1 MYFCGGHHAIPIK
14 YHMKDIFSFIKNK
27 YKSIFNGLLFLVA
40 LLIIVNLLP
49 REGKFKYEF
58 QKGKPWMHET
68 LIAPYDFPIYKG
80 QPQIKE
86 ERDSVLE
93 HFNPYFRYDTTV
105 LKRQVKS
112 FTEGYNSQLREVFD
126 EKYSDSDLK
135 RAFTNGRF
143 ERLTRDFFNLVI
155 RHLRNIYSRG
165 VIEAAEINGQLGPN
179 SGIVVLRDNVA
190 EQYDFKEI
198 YDQKEAYKYLINR
211 VDSFVKDVELQND
224 KQRNFFSSL
233 NLYDYIKPNVFYD
246 KSTSQNVRQEMLGN
260 ISITRGMVQAGE
272 RIVSKGEVVDAQ
284 TYQILESLRREYEKS
299 LGSNYQYNLI
309 FLGQTLFVFGAIFVL
324 YLFLFHFR
332 FEILQNSLKT
342 VFILFL
348 VVMMVAIASITIRVR
363 PDTLYIIPFA
373 ILPIIIRSF
382 YDARLALFIHIVTIM
397 IVGFFVPNGFEFVFL
412 NFIAGIVAIFSL
424 TSLNRRGKLF
434 LSSTMVVLS
443 YVFIYF
449 GLSITQEGSIEGIN
463 WMNVAYFGINGAL
476 VLASYPLI
484 YIFEKSFGFL
494 SDVTLMELSDTNQP
508 LLRRLSEQAP
518 GTFQHSL
525 QVASLAETAAYQIGG
540 NTLLVRTGALYHD
553 IGKMENPV
561 YFIENQDTDFNPHAQ
576 LEFLESARLIIN
588 HVKKGVEYASKYK
601 LPGPIVDFIRT
612 HHGTTKVHYFY
623 KKYLQSYDED
633 EVDESQFTYP
643 GPKPFSKEMAVLMMA
658 DAVEAASRSY
668 SSLDEK
674 TINNLVDSIIDSQL
688 NSGQFENVDITFRD
702 ITIIRG
708 IFKKKLQNF
717 YHARIK
723 YPA

>member
-1 MYFCGGHHAIPIK
+1 
-14 YHMKDIFSFIKNK
+14 MKDIFSFIKSK

-40 LLIIVNLLP
+40 IVAIVSMLP

-68 LIAPYDFPIYKG
+68 LIAPYDFPIYKS
-80 QPQIKE
+80 QKQIKE

-93 HFNPYFRYDTTV
+93 HFTPYFRHDTSV
-105 LKRQVKS
+105 VNQQIRQ
-112 FTEGYNSQLREVFD
+112 FTRDYNRQLRESFE
-126 EKYSDSDLK
+126 EKYSGQELK
-135 RAFTNGRF
+135 EDYANSRF
-143 ERLTRDFFNLVI
+143 ARVTRGYYQRVI
-155 RHLRNIYSRG
+155 EVFRNIYQTG
-165 VIEAAEINGQLGPN
+165 VIEAAEINGSLDQN
-179 SGIVVLRDNVA
+179 SQIVIVRNNVA
-190 EQYDFKEI
+190 EEYAFSGI
-198 YDQKEAYKYLINR
+198 YDQKEAYKRLINLM
-211 VDSFVKDVELQND
+211 DQYMEEMELED
-224 KQRNFFSSL
+224 EARRNFFSSL
-233 NLYDYIKPNVFYD
+233 NFYDYIKPNVFYD
-246 KSTSQNVRQEMLGN
+246 QQTSRNVKQSMLDN
-260 ISITRGMVQAGE
+260 ISLSKGMVQAGE
-272 RIVSKGEVVDAQ
+272 RIVSKGEVVDAR

-299 LGSNYQYNLI
+299 LGTDFQYNLI
-309 FLGQTLFVFGAIFVL
+309 YLGQAIFVFGAIFVL

-348 VVMMVAIASITIRVR
+348 VVLMVAIASITIRVR
-363 PDTLYIIPFA
+363 SDTLYIIPFA

-397 IVGFFVPNGFEFVFL
+397 IVGFIVPNGFEFVFL

-434 LSSTMVVLS
+434 LSAAMVVIS

-449 GLSITQEGSIEGIN
+449 GLSITQEGSVQGVN

-540 NTLLVRTGALYHD
+540 NSLLVRTGALYHD
-553 IGKMENPV
+553 IGKMENPI
-561 YFIENQDTDFNPHAQ
+561 YFIENQDTDFNPHTQ
-576 LEFLESARLIIN
+576 LEFLESARIIIG
-588 HVKKGVEYASKYK
+588 HVKKGVEFASKYK

-623 KKYLQSYDED
+623 KKYLQSYNED
-633 EVDESQFTYP
+633 EVDEAQFTYP

-674 TINNLVDSIIDSQL
+674 TINNLVDTIIDSQL

>member
-1 MYFCGGHHAIPIK
+1 
-14 YHMKDIFSFIKNK
+14 MKDIFSFIKSK

-40 LLIIVNLLP
+40 LVIIVNLLP

-68 LIAPYDFPIYKG
+68 LIAPYDFPIYKS
-80 QPQIKE
+80 QKKIKE

-93 HFNPYFRYDTTV
+93 NFKPYFRQDTTV
-105 LKRQVKS
+105 VVKQTRQ
-112 FTEGYNSQLREVFD
+112 FTEDYNSRLREVFQ
-126 EKYSDSDLK
+126 EKYSDQQLK
-135 RAFTNGRF
+135 NTFNDSRF
-143 ERLTRDFFNLVI
+143 EQVTRDFYNRI
-155 RHLRNIYSRG
+155 IHYLRNIYGRG
-165 VIEAAEINGQLGPN
+165 IIEAAEINRTFDKD
-179 SGIVVLRDNVA
+179 SRIVILRNNLA
-190 EQYDFKEI
+190 EEYGYQQI
-198 YDQKEAYKYLINR
+198 YDQKEAYKHLISRMEDYL
-211 VDSFVKDVELQND
+211 DSLELSSE

-233 NLYDYIKPNVFYD
+233 NFYDYIKPNLIYD
-246 KSTSQNVRQEMLGN
+246 QETSQKVKQNMLDN

-284 TYQILESLRREYEKS
+284 TYQILESLKREYEKS
-299 LGSNYQYNLI
+299 LGGDFQYSLI
-309 FLGQTLFVFGAIFVL
+309 ILGQLIFVFGAIFVL
-324 YLFLFHFR
+324 YLFLYHFR

-348 VVMMVAIASITIRVR
+348 VVLMVAIASITTRLR

-434 LSSTMVVLS
+434 LSAAMVVLS
-443 YVFIYF
+443 YTFIYF
-449 GLSITQEGSIEGIN
+449 GLAITQEGSVEGIN

-518 GTFQHSL
+518 GTFQHSV

-553 IGKMENPV
+553 IGKMENPI
-561 YFIENQDTDFNPHAQ
+561 YFIENQDTDFNPHTQ
-576 LEFLESARLIIN
+576 LEFLESARLIIS
-588 HVKKGVEYASKYK
+588 HVKKGVEIASKYK

-612 HHGTTKVHYFY
+612 HHGTSKVHYFY
-623 KKYLQSYDED
+623 KKYLQNYNED

-658 DAVEAASRSY
+658 DSVEAASRSY

-674 TINNLVDSIIDSQL
+674 TINSLVDNIIDTQL
-688 NSGQFENVDITFRD
+688 NSGQFENVDITFRE

>member
-1 MYFCGGHHAIPIK
+1 
-14 YHMKDIFSFIKNK
+14 MKDIFSFIKSK

-40 LLIIVNLLP
+40 IVAIVSMLP

-68 LIAPYDFPIYKG
+68 LIAPYDFPVYKS
-80 QPQIKE
+80 QKQIKE

-93 HFNPYFRYDTTV
+93 NFAPYFRHDTSV
-105 LKRQVKS
+105 LDQQTRK
-112 FTEGYNSQLREVFD
+112 FTREYNRQLRETFED
-126 EKYSDSDLK
+126 KYSDKGLENAYVDS
-135 RAFTNGRF
+135 RF
-143 ERLTRDFFNLVI
+143 ARVI
-155 RHLRNIYSRG
+155 RGYYKQAIEVFRNIYQTG
-165 VIEAAEINGQLGPN
+165 VIEAAEINGSFGKN
-179 SGIVVLRDNVA
+179 SKIVIVRNNVA
-190 EQYDFKEI
+190 EEHEFSQV
-198 YDQKEAYKYLINR
+198 YDQKGAYTHLINQM
-211 VDSFVKDVELQND
+211 DQYMEEMEIEKEA
-224 KQRNFFSSL
+224 QRNFFSSL
-233 NLYDYIKPNVFYD
+233 NFYDYIKPNVFYD
-246 KSTSQNVRQEMLGN
+246 RQTSQNVKQSLLDN
-260 ISITRGMVQAGE
+260 ISLSKGMVQAGE
-272 RIVSKGEVVDAQ
+272 RIVSKGEVVDAK

-299 LGSNYQYNLI
+299 LGSDFQYNLI
-309 FLGQTLFVFGAIFVL
+309 YLGQIIFVFGAIFVL

-348 VVMMVAIASITIRVR
+348 VVLMVAIASITIRVR
-363 PDTLYIIPFA
+363 SDTLYIIPFA

-382 YDARLALFIHIVTIM
+382 YDARLALFIHIVMIM

-434 LSSTMVVLS
+434 LSAAMVVIS
-443 YVFIYF
+443 YIFIYF
-449 GLSITQEGSIEGIN
+449 GLSITQEGSIQGVN

-540 NTLLVRTGALYHD
+540 NSLLVRTGALYHD
-553 IGKMENPV
+553 IGKMENPI
-561 YFIENQDTDFNPHAQ
+561 YFIENQDTDFNPHTQ
-576 LEFLESARLIIN
+576 LEFLESARIIIG
-588 HVKKGVEYASKYK
+588 HVKKGVEFASKYK

-623 KKYLQSYDED
+623 KKYLQSYNED

-674 TINNLVDSIIDSQL
+674 TINNLVDTIIDSQL

>member
-1 MYFCGGHHAIPIK
+1 
-14 YHMKDIFSFIKNK
+14 MKDIFSFIKSK

-40 LLIIVNLLP
+40 LVILVNLLP

-68 LIAPYDFPIYKG
+68 LIAPYDFPVYKS
-80 QPQIKE
+80 QQQIKQ

-93 HFNPYFRYDTTV
+93 HFKPYFRYDTLV
-105 LKRQVKS
+105 LKRQVKN
-112 FTEGYNSQLREVFD
+112 FTEEYNQQLRQAFNEKFSDRQLKEVFV
-126 EKYSDSDLK
+126 DS
-135 RAFTNGRF
+135 RF
-143 ERLTRDFFNLVI
+143 EERTRQFYQRTIQYLKD
-155 RHLRNIYSRG
+155 IYRQG
-165 VIEAAEINGQLGPN
+165 IAEAAAINGSLDRD
-179 SGIVVLRDNVA
+179 SKVVILRDNLA
-190 EQYDFKEI
+190 EEHEFGKI
-198 YDQKEAYKYLINR
+198 YDQKEAYKYLMNH
-211 VDSFVKDVELQND
+211 VEKYLDSLDVKDD
-224 KQRNFFSSL
+224 RQRNFFTSL
-233 NLYDYIKPNVFYD
+233 NFYDYIKPNLFYD
-246 KSTSQNVRQEMLGN
+246 QETSQKVKQNMLDN

-272 RIVSKGEVVDAQ
+272 RIVSKGEVVDAR
-284 TYQILESLRREYEKS
+284 TFRILESLRREYEKS
-299 LGSNYQYNLI
+299 LGSDFQYNLI
-309 FLGQTLFVFGAIFVL
+309 FLGQAIFVFGAIFVL

-332 FEILQNSLKT
+332 YEILQNSLKT

-348 VVMMVAIASITIRVR
+348 VVLMVGIASITVRVR

-434 LSSTMVVLS
+434 LSSAMVVLS
-443 YVFIYF
+443 YIFIYF
-449 GLSITQEGSIEGIN
+449 GLAITQEGSIEGIN
-463 WMNVAYFGINGAL
+463 WMNIAYFGINGAL

-553 IGKMENPV
+553 IGKMEQPI
-561 YFIENQDTDFNPHAQ
+561 YFIENQDTDFNPHSQ
-576 LEFLESARLIIN
+576 LEFLESARLIIG

-612 HHGTTKVHYFY
+612 HHGTTRVHYFY
-623 KKYLQSYDED
+623 KKYLQAFNED
-633 EVDESQFTYP
+633 EVDESQFSYP

-688 NSGQFENVDITFRD
+688 NGGQFENVDITFRD